1 MAAMSLLAKKKTQ
14 NKTKHEDDEGEKR
27 LPGEAWKAS
36 ILSKYNLFSFQNF
49 RIFKSACMI
58 YKALR
63 GQAPPPLK

>member
-1 MAAMSLLAKKKTQ
+1 MKTM
-14 NKTKHEDDEGEKR
+14 KERKV